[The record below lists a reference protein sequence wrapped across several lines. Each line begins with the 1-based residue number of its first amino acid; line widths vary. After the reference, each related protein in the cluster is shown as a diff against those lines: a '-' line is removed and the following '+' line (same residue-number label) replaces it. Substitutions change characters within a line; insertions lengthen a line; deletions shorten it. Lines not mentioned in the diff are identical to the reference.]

1 MYSNSSYQYPT
12 LSTVE
17 ALEEAAAQTGLDP
30 EDILFLLDCGLGI
43 SDVLNYVDAAI
54 SNRMN

>member
-1 MYSNSSYQYPT
+1 MYSDSYHQMPT

-17 ALEEAAAQTGLDP
+17 AIEQAAAQTGLDP
-30 EDILFLLDCGLGI
+30 EDILSLLDSGLEI
-43 SDVLNYVDAAI
+43 SDLLNYVNATI

>member
-1 MYSNSSYQYPT
+1 MYSDSHYQMPT

-17 ALEEAAAQTGLDP
+17 ALEQAAAQTGLDP
-30 EDILFLLDCGLGI
+30 EDILSLLDSGLEI
-43 SDVLNYVDAAI
+43 SDLLNYVNATI